1 MKVVFHE
8 YNLYYSFEV
17 LFIEGIIV
25 SKIIRI

>member
-1 MKVVFHE
+1 MKVPFHE
-8 YNLYYSFEV
+8 HILYYSFEV